1 MKPFICPKCGK
12 ETFSL
17 TSGEYSKRAGWGMVC
32 DDCYSELS
40 CAKDRP
46 YLSVIVNGGSKWPI
60 KDVAET
66 MRISPEEAQARRD
79 RGENI

>member
-17 TSGEYSKRAGWGMVC
+17 TSGEHTKRTDWGMVC

-40 CAKDRP
+40 CEGEP
-46 YLSVIVNGGSKWPI
+46 LYLTIKVNGGSKWPI
-60 KDVAET
+60 EDVAKC
-66 MRISPEEAQARRD
+66 MRISPEEAKARRD
-79 RGENI
+79 RGEGI